1 MGGRDVQDGWALRY
15 TRPQPSKTEKRD
27 VQRANTYTRIVLP
40 ASLTVKI
47 TEGPPACN
55 VEEVRGDEFQ
65 RVSHS
70 LRILFHGFRLHSDV
84 ARLTLGSVAHTVLH
98 TRAVHMILAP
108 GNAMPVHNAINGC
121 GTYHH
126 HHHHRASHSYVALL

>member
-1 MGGRDVQDGWALRY
+1 MAVYSNKGGPPVSRLYTLRRRITLY
-15 TRPQPSKTEKRD
+15 NSAVRRLTRQSYGKNNR
-27 VQRANTYTRIVLP
+27 R
-40 ASLTVKI
+40 
-47 TEGPPACN
+47 PPACN

-98 TRAVHMILAP
+98 LHDEGYMARLTTR
-108 GNAMPVHNAINGC
+108 
-121 GTYHH
+121 
-126 HHHHRASHSYVALL
+126 VA